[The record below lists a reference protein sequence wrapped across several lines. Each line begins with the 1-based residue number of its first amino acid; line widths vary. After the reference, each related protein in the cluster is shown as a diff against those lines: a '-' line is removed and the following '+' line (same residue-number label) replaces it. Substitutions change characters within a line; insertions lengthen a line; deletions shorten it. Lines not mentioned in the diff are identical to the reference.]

1 MKTNFLYGCAVICT
15 FGLMTSCDHRITPET
30 VNGTYQGKIEVKL
43 NVPGSYQ
50 DELEFPHQAV
60 VTKVNETYVDIVI
73 DLDLSKFVSGELLP
87 SAGES
92 LNFGT
97 LTSRCLVG
105 PTIDGEVALSG
116 TVTVGGKSIPI
127 YGEYDERTLE
137 VTYPLGVVTVE
148 FEGVRR

>member
-1 MKTNFLYGCAVICT
+1 M
-15 FGLMTSCDHRITPET
+15 
-30 VNGTYQGKIEVKL
+30 

-87 SAGES
+87 SVGES

-105 PTIDGEVALSG
+105 PTIDGEAALSG
-116 TVTVGGKSIPI
+116 TVTVGGKSIPV